1 MSLRNST
8 ATVTFAHPFSLTGID
23 DVLPAGTYTVE
34 TEEELVEGLSFP
46 AYRRLST
53 VLLLPGAAGSSIRFQ
68 ALDVDPSELAEALRR
83 DAVVDVASEP
93 LPDRGR
99 P

>member
-1 MSLRNST
+1 MSLRSST

-23 DVLPAGTYTVE
+23 GVLPAGTYAVE
-34 TEEELVEGLSFP
+34 TEEELVEGVSFP

-53 VLLLPGAAGSSIRFQ
+53 VLLLPGEAGSSIRFQ
-68 ALDVDPSELAEALRR
+68 ALDVDPAELAEALRR
-83 DAVVDVASEP
+83 DALVDGVSAP